1 MIKEEREKLYKEV
14 KKLHKQGV
22 SVQDIARIKKITRQ
36 MVYKILGKIKRVK
49 GIELDKYF
57 PI

>member
-22 SVQDIARIKKITRQ
+22 SVKDIARIKKITRQ
-36 MVYKILGKIKRVK
+36 MVYHIL
-49 GIELDKYF
+49 KYVDNSA
-57 PI
+57 